1 MFVKGPFVAAR
12 ALRLEP
18 LLLAGRA
25 DAAGLECVPEVQ
37 AAAGPPIVGAGLPAA
52 LGAPDTGIAPV
63 PLLAFLEIRNV
74 NRRRLAFEQ
83 MQQVQME

>member
-1 MFVKGPFVAAR
+1 MFVKGPLAAAR

-25 DAAGLECVPEVQ
+25 DAAGLERVPEVQ

-52 LGAPDTGIAPV
+52 LGAPDAGIARV
-63 PLLAFLEIRNV
+63 PILAFLEIRNMD
-74 NRRRLAFEQ
+74 RRRLALEQ